1 MIDLLGVD
9 MKFIVQY
16 SKDLC
21 QHSQISMEF
30 H

>member
-21 QHSQISMEF
+21 QRSLSMEF